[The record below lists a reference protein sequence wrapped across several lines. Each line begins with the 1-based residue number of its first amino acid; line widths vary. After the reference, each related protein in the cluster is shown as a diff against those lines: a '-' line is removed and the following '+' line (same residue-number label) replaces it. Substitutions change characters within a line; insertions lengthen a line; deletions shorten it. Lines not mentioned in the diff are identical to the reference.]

1 MAKLH
6 STIRK
11 FPALVVVPLLAAT
24 PFIVVDLPKL
34 DLWLSTLLY
43 NESAGRWSLASLP
56 LFDYSNRYFERTFVV
71 AGALASLACIAVH
84 YVVRRSS
91 HWRRVGAGRVVAGR
105 HYPSDVLWP
114 GHLVFSVNGLI
125 AYLWLRL
132 PRHPLSHRAGS

>member
-84 YVVRRSS
+84 YVVRCSS
-91 HWRRVGAGRVVAGR
+91 HWRRVGIFLLLSLAIG
-105 HYPSDVLWP
+105 P
-114 GHLVFSVNGLI
+114 GLIVNGVFKN
-125 AYLWLRL
+125 AWGR
-132 PRHPLSHRAGS
+132 PRPGARP